1 MFPGFGQQIVRFHEG
16 KLFIFQFNR
25 FSDNLARVSS
35 GILSPRSEPWM
46 PCFWRSQVHRQYLE
60 L

>member
-35 GILSPRSEPWM
+35 GILSLPFRALDAV
-46 PCFWRSQVHRQYLE
+46 FLE
-60 L
+60 IPSASAIS